1 MHLRNCVIRNQ
12 MTNVYLGSIFHSCL
26 QSSLFRCS
34 GLVLLF
40 CALEHMA
47 FHSITPS
54 PAQQPCKCP
63 HLIPP
68 WPLLKADE
76 LLLMQNLIKIIENLH
91 KWSTPGSGRTT
102 LLRCLAESIL
112 EPHPQPTYITIDVR
126 CWLWLTN
133 PYSIPHK
140 LQSSC
145 ISFRATEFFP
155 AGLITI

>member
-1 MHLRNCVIRNQ
+1 

-26 QSSLFRCS
+26 QFSPFRCS

-47 FHSITPS
+47 FHNITPS

-91 KWSTPGSGRTT
+91 K
-102 LLRCLAESIL
+102 
-112 EPHPQPTYITIDVR
+112 
-126 CWLWLTN
+126 
-133 PYSIPHK
+133 
-140 LQSSC
+140 
-145 ISFRATEFFP
+145 
-155 AGLITI
+155 